1 MLKQVED
8 RLNGMRKWAAD
19 SYDGKKDE
27 NGRVKGTGA
36 AKTGKN
42 TWYHPGRGWKPISN
56 NKEGPKTSEKGRR
69 PKDEPENKQK

>member
-42 TWYHPGRGWKPISN
+42 TWYHPGRG
-56 NKEGPKTSEKGRR
+56 
-69 PKDEPENKQK
+69 